1 MGLTAFAAIVIVAVL
16 AGVAVQVL
24 GAKKSPY
31 DALIVGLT
39 AIFGATFASN
49 NFPGSTV
56 FGVFKDFGPAVDG
69 FYLIPGI
76 LFGVGMAF
84 VAYVG
89 SREAYSASPDLA

>member
-1 MGLTAFAAIVIVAVL
+1 MGLAVFVAIVVASL
-16 AGVAVQVL
+16 AAGVAVQIF
-24 GAKKSPY
+24 GARKSRY
-31 DALIVGLT
+31 DFLIVGLT

-56 FGVFKDFGPAVDG
+56 FGVFKDFGPTVDG

-76 LFGVGMAF
+76 ALGFLMAL

-89 SREAYSASPDLA
+89 TRESYAPPLTLS

>member
-1 MGLTAFAAIVIVAVL
+1 MGLAAFAAIVVVSLA

-31 DALIVGLT
+31 DFLIVGVT

-56 FGVFKDFGPAVDG
+56 FGVFKDFGPSIDG
-69 FYLIPGI
+69 FLLVPGI
-76 LFGVGMAF
+76 ALGMGMAF
-84 VAYVG
+84 ISYVG
-89 SREAYSASPDLA
+89 TRETYSASPDLA

>member
-1 MGLTAFAAIVIVAVL
+1 MGLTAFAAIVVVSLA
-16 AGVAVQVL
+16 AGVAVQIF

-31 DALIVGLT
+31 DFLIVGLT

-49 NFPGSTV
+49 NFPGSSV

-69 FYLIPGI
+69 FYLIPGVA
-76 LFGVGMAF
+76 LGLGMAV

-89 SREAYSASPDLA
+89 TRETYSASRDLA

>member
-1 MGLTAFAAIVIVAVL
+1 MGLAVFAAIVVVSLA
-16 AGVAVQVL
+16 AGVAVQIF

-31 DALIVGLT
+31 DFLIVGLT

-56 FGVFKDFGPAVDG
+56 FGVFTDLGPSVDG

-76 LFGVGMAF
+76 ALGFGMAF
-84 VAYVG
+84 VSYVG
-89 SREAYSASPDLA
+89 TRELYTATLSRT